1 MKKRYVLK
9 KWVKNLLIIVEC
21 MLIMLLCM
29 DFNNLLL
36 FITSKAVIM
45 IIIYAIGKI
54 LIKHTDIMR

>member
-9 KWVKNLLIIVEC
+9 KWVKNLLITVEC
-21 MLIMLLCM
+21 VLIMLLCM

-36 FITSKAVIM
+36 FIASKILIM
-45 IIIYAIGKI
+45 TMIYAIGKI